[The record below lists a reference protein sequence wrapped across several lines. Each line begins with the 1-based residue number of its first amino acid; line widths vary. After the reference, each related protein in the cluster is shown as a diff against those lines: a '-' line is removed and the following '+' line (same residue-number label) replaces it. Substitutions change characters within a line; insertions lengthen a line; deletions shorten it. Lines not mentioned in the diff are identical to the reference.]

1 MAEALRSS
9 KTAEQIAAEYKQ
21 TQAAASSAPLSRDAF
36 IDPITGAQRPLNNPV
51 TNPTNYAKDVATGQS
66 NAVVNRQIDAIS
78 KDTTLTLAEKQAK
91 MNALQGTK
99 RQQVGITP
107 EMRQQV
113 VAERDLP
120 QNQYVPVRDI
130 ELEKSTAE
138 KMGVNNPTGQDKEDM
153 YEIAYGSK
161 LGNMLAQGELY
172 AGEFSAEK
180 LLELGLSPERMRQLV
195 DQESDPLRK
204 QHLQD
209 LYTQMQNTAAQG
221 AQAGSVLAATP
232 KPTNEM
238 MGILS
243 EALNAKS
250 NFKNQKL
257 GASDLFTA
265 AGLSGYSVLAQS
277 LNQRGAEMKDKY
289 QSAAATISAAGGAM
303 AATYKAIAD
312 NYDKI
317 RDDYDKQTER
327 LLKINEDARDYER
340 QLEIINKNFEN
351 DKLMADY
358 KAEIETKTRQ
368 AEADAMNDLFGDA
381 GTIGGVKVDDKAW
394 TDIFGLGEI
403 GDWCGIFASKISTAG
418 AVGNSWAEKRSKIDT
433 QINPSMGD
441 KLLIPIGVKTDKG
454 NGPGEY
460 GHVAVVVS
468 YNPKSNTVVVVE
480 SNRDGRQNSGAGKG
494 IVTMGTYNLDKLK
507 AQYGDDWGFKKGD
520 LKKDYLDKVVKY
532 LKPEKAEVTPD
543 MVKSAAGMLSN
554 FTTIEGVTKTIA
566 KVGKAL
572 NESGTKPTPAAR
584 YEAAT
589 GERLTDKVAKELA
602 AMSKQGLENHLLNLE
617 KKAQEKVGT
626 GDTAGIVA
634 ELIPQVETFKKDG
647 ATAADMFE
655 PLKEKYGVAI
665 ANKVLD
671 SVFK

>member
-1 MAEALRSS
+1 MAEKLLSQM
-9 KTAEQIAAEYKQ
+9 TQAEKDAQVKAV
-21 TQAAASSAPLSRDAF
+21 AAASRPALAREAF
-36 IDPITGAQRPLNNPV
+36 IDPITGAERPLNNPV

-66 NAVVNRQIDAIS
+66 NAAVNRQIDAIS

-99 RQQVGITP
+99 IQQVGITP

-138 KMGVNNPTGQDKEDM
+138 KMGVSNPTGQDKEDM

-180 LLELGLSPERMRQLV
+180 LSELGLSPERMQQLV

-277 LNQRGAEMKDKY
+277 LGQRSAEMKDKY

-327 LLKINEDARDYER
+327 LLKIDEDARDYER

-351 DKLMADY
+351 DKLMVDY
-358 KAEIETKTRQ
+358 KAEIEAKTRQ
-368 AEADAMNDLFGDA
+368 AEADAMNDLYGDA
-381 GTIGGVKVDDKAW
+381 GSIGGVKADDKTW
-394 TDIFGLGEI
+394 SKIFDLGAI
-403 GDWCGIFASKISTAG
+403 GDWCGVFASKISTAG
-418 AVGNSWAEKRSKIDT
+418 PVGNSWAEKRSKIDT

-520 LKKDYLDKVVKY
+520 LKKDYLDRVTKY
-532 LKPEKAEVTPD
+532 LTTRPEEKAEVTPD

-554 FTTIEGVTKTIA
+554 FTTIEGATKTMA

-572 NESGTKPTPAAR
+572 NGSGTKPTPAAR

-617 KKAQEKVGT
+617 KKAQEEAV
-626 GDTAGIVA
+626 TAGIVA